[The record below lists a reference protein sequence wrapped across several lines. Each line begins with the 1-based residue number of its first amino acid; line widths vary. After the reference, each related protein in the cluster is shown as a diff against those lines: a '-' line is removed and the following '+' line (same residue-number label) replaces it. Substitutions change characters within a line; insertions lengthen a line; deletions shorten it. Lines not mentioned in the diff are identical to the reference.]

1 MRHTP
6 RALPTRPLKAIIAA
20 TLMLAATVATAC
32 QPAPT
37 PSQDPV
43 IVVAGT
49 FSPAFANEVIANRLR
64 ADGYNTTIFQLPTL
78 GTQNIGTT
86 AQALCNK
93 IDAVKASTGAAKVD
107 LVAHSQ
113 GGLVAR
119 DCVKNRGGKSDVD
132 TLVMLGTPNY
142 GTALANLATAVTLGT
157 CINITACQQMAAGS
171 SYLNS
176 LNAGPD
182 VISPVKYVSIYTAFD
197 EVVFPYGTAALKD
210 GATNVK
216 VQSQCPLRTVGHL
229 GLIADGTVYS
239 GVDDALAG
247 RSITLSCLAV

>member
-1 MRHTP
+1 MRHLFAAKSLFAA
-6 RALPTRPLKAIIAA
+6 ALL
-20 TLMLAATVATAC
+20 LAATAATAC
-32 QPAPT
+32 QPAPA
-37 PSQDPV
+37 PGRDPV

-64 ADGYNTTIFQLPTL
+64 SDGYRTTIFQLPSL
-78 GTQNIGTT
+78 GTQSISAT
-86 AQALCNK
+86 AQSLCNK
-93 IDAVKASTGAAKVD
+93 IDSVKASTGAAKVD

-119 DCVKNRGGKSDVD
+119 DCIKNKGGKADVD
-132 TLVMLGTPNY
+132 TLVMLGSPNY
-142 GTALANLATAVTLGT
+142 GTAVANLATAVTLGT
-157 CINITACQQMAAGS
+157 CLNITACKQMAVGS
-171 SYLNS
+171 TYLNS

-182 VISPVKYVSIYTAFD
+182 VISPVKYVSIYTIGD
-197 EVVFPYGTAALKD
+197 EVVFPHSTAALKD

-216 VQSQCPLRTVGHL
+216 VQSQCPLRSVGHL

-239 GVDDALAG
+239 GVDDALAN